1 MEDEDFFS
9 NDDFADIPDNALQAL
24 EQNALVASTQRPKS
38 AAQLQAPSSSIHVNK
53 RQPQSRVGLSRTKS
67 ANLPW
72 RPPQPQEHRQRNA
85 QLHQED
91 VRGYPAEAPEA
102 PEAPGSDYG
111 LDDETVIDLNEPT
124 VTTPALA
131 SGNTYQRAYGTN
143 NSFQKVAG
151 EETLAA
157 FAAADAEMG
166 DFAFIPHGRGPTA
179 ADNSADV
186 SRLQAK
192 IAALEAEQERLQGE
206 VKIVRSK
213 HDMSN
218 RAYETRLAAMTKQ
231 HRDESAQQKLEIEA
245 SKRERELL
253 ETDNRFIQH
262 DLMQEAERAKR
273 LNGPG
278 KIRTTA
284 ASRGT
289 VGKGKRAANGLGDG
303 FDEVEV
309 NAMSPS
315 RSRDRSQEQTP
326 KAGGKRKRMAPDSP
340 IPLAF
345 SQPRQPVVKEDSVQ
359 TTVSSDFAAPPV
371 TISTPAD
378 ERFAYYQMIMN
389 HRPYEE
395 HVRTFEAFAKTCFPS
410 EPDRTL
416 ASLFGDRVGVN
427 SSADVEAFAQDIA
440 SIMLDFWSRCLEEK
454 HVAPF
459 YLILDLLKFV
469 LNGQRAM
476 ITVNLMGRAVPLCV
490 KSINLIAVEIAK
502 TSLYGTSTKS
512 AIKTDAQAQLVDDLD
527 IDEVVGFLHDLC
539 QAAAIFPDS
548 IKDFWSRLEITFL
561 LVLLNSA
568 QPIFQVT
575 QMLQMLGSSA
585 LDTTFGAIVQD
596 PDEQNSI
603 ENGLVA
609 HLTSLLFVNFTQP
622 ADEEPYT
629 TEEIAEVRLEI
640 LKLFMSMCQ
649 EDHGGRLLAQHRS
662 AIGRLVRFLDG
673 QISRLYTVRPGMGF
687 ETDAPERR
695 AHDLI
700 VETINTTTKLLYH
713 LLRTYDGS
721 IDIVQK
727 LRAVLGGYHKF
738 LGSLSRVAF
747 STQLVF
753 EEGIDDAAADAAHAI
768 LDRVLGPDDG
778 EAVMQ
783 AVETP
788 RSGSTS
794 VPRRAQVLSSSDG
807 G

>member
-1 MEDEDFFS
+1 
-9 NDDFADIPDNALQAL
+9 
-24 EQNALVASTQRPKS
+24 V
-38 AAQLQAPSSSIHVNK
+38 H
-53 RQPQSRVGLSRTKS
+53 
-67 ANLPW
+67 
-72 RPPQPQEHRQRNA
+72 
-85 QLHQED
+85 
-91 VRGYPAEAPEA
+91 GYPAEAPEA

-124 VTTPALA
+124 ATTAALA
-131 SGNTYQRAYGTN
+131 SAHSYQRPYGAN
-143 NSFQKVAG
+143 NSSRREMDA
-151 EETLAA
+151 ETQAA
-157 FAAADAEMG
+157 FAAANAEM
-166 DFAFIPHGRGPTA
+166 DKFMFVSRGRGPTI
-179 ADNSADV
+179 ADNSMDV
-186 SRLQAK
+186 SSLQAR

-218 RAYETRLAAMTKQ
+218 KAYETRLAAMTKQ
-231 HRDESAQQKLEIEA
+231 HRDESAQQKLELEA
-245 SKRERELL
+245 GKRERELL

-278 KIRTTA
+278 KIRTTT

-289 VGKGKRAANGLGDG
+289 GGKGRRAANGLGDG

-309 NAMSPS
+309 HSMSPS

-345 SQPRQPVVKEDSVQ
+345 SQPRQTVVKEDSVQ
-359 TTVSSDFAAPPV
+359 TTVSSDFVASPLPV
-371 TISTPAD
+371 ATPAD
-378 ERFAYYQMIMN
+378 ERFGYYQMIMN
-389 HRPYEE
+389 HRPWEG
-395 HVRTFEAFAKTCFPS
+395 HSRTFEAFAKTCFPS

-416 ASLFGDRVGVN
+416 ASLFGDQVGVN
-427 SSADVEAFAQDIA
+427 SSADVEAFAQAIA

-454 HVAPF
+454 HFAPF

-469 LNGQRAM
+469 LKGQRAM
-476 ITVNLMGRAVPLCV
+476 ITVNVVGQALPLCV
-490 KSINLIAVEIAK
+490 KSINLIAVEIAQI
-502 TSLYGTSTKS
+502 SLYGKSTKNTVKS
-512 AIKTDAQAQLVDDLD
+512 EILAQLVDELD
-527 IDEVVGFLHDLC
+527 IDEVVDFLHDLC
-539 QAAAIFPDS
+539 QAAALFPDHLR
-548 IKDFWSRLEITFL
+548 DFWSRVEIRFL
-561 LVLLNSA
+561 LVLLNGA
-568 QPIFQVT
+568 QPMFQVKT
-575 QMLQMLGSSA
+575 TLQMLGLSA
-585 LDTTFGAIVQD
+585 LESTFGAIVKD

-609 HLTSLLFVNFTQP
+609 HLTSLLFATFAPP
-622 ADEEPYT
+622 ADEQPYT
-629 TEEIAEVRLEI
+629 IEEITEVRLEI
-640 LKLFMSMCQ
+640 LKLFMNMCQ
-649 EDHGGRLLAQHRS
+649 EEHGGRLLAQHRS

-673 QISRLYTVRPGMGF
+673 QVSKLYTVRPGVGL
-687 ETDAPERR
+687 EPDAPERR
-695 AHDLI
+695 AHDL
-700 VETINTTTKLLYH
+700 VVQTVNTTTKLLYH
-713 LLRTYDGS
+713 LLRTYDDD

-747 STQLVF
+747 SSQLVF
-753 EEGIDDAAADAAHAI
+753 EEGIEDAAADAAHAI

-794 VPRRAQVLSSSDG
+794 VLRRVQVLNSSEG